1 MRRAL
6 KKGLH
11 TSIILSWYC
20 LPKIRPRASHLYL
33 HGRCEILGYIMNQMY
48 TTALGGLLVLSPL
61 SMAMAA
67 EKSVFQLPK
76 INVVANLVEQNN
88 ADTLAAVTVID
99 REEIERKQFNSLQ
112 DLLRTVPGVTFTNS
126 GGYGKQTS
134 VSIRGTNSKH
144 VLVLVDGQRWNA
156 ATAGSSSFEFLP
168 IEQIERV
175 EVVKG
180 PRSSLYGSEA
190 IGGVIQIFTRKGTQ
204 EGIKPFASLTYGSHE
219 TYKANAGL
227 NIKNNKNWA
236 NLSVA
241 GMKTQGLDA
250 TAAPVETD
258 KDGYENYSVSLN
270 AGHQFNDQ
278 LSVDMNALHIEGET
292 EIDNTL
298 TSGQEPYTKL
308 LESVYGVGL
317 NYQANQLWNTKL
329 KVGYSQDK
337 QEGYIKTGLDNV
349 YETQKETISWLNT
362 LAFNKN
368 HNLVLGTDYLKDKIS
383 GVNGPSLFDKKSRD
397 NFGYFAQYLGNI
409 NNFDIEAA
417 LRLEDNEQYG
427 DHTTGNVA
435 LGYQVNEALKTYV
448 SYGTAFRAPTFN
460 ELYYPQDEWGGGNP
474 NLNPEESENI
484 ELGFKGNIG
493 NVNWALNGFRNDID
507 QMIVGWPA
515 INVDKA
521 LIKGIEVELGQAIGQ
536 FDWNVNYTYQEPEN
550 RSGVNKGKQITNIPQ
565 QIFNLSADYNFDK
578 WIVGGAVHAEDKRY
592 SADNKSYMGSFATAD
607 VRLTYQATPDISVQ
621 AKLANMF
628 DKEYQTTQGY
638 NQDGRTAWVT
648 LRYAMK

>member
-1 MRRAL
+1 MHNLTNAAGV
-6 KKGLH
+6 KEG
-11 TSIILSWYC
+11 IAYF
-20 LPKIRPRASHLYL
+20 Y
-33 HGRCEILGYIMNQMY
+33 YIE
-48 TTALGGLLVLSPL
+48 LVLLTQNPSARFTFIFARAVRNFGVYHESNVYNRFRWFVSL
-61 SMAMAA
+61 ISIVYGNGSR
-67 EKSVFQLPK
+67 KTVFQLPK
-76 INVVANLVEQNN
+76 INVVANLVEQANT
-88 ADTLAAVTVID
+88 DTLAAVTVIE

-292 EIDNTL
+292 EIDNTW

-349 YETQKETISWLNT
+349 YETQK
-362 LAFNKN
+362 K
-368 HNLVLGTDYLKDKIS
+368 
-383 GVNGPSLFDKKSRD
+383 
-397 NFGYFAQYLGNI
+397 
-409 NNFDIEAA
+409 
-417 LRLEDNEQYG
+417 
-427 DHTTGNVA
+427 
-435 LGYQVNEALKTYV
+435 
-448 SYGTAFRAPTFN
+448 
-460 ELYYPQDEWGGGNP
+460 
-474 NLNPEESENI
+474 
-484 ELGFKGNIG
+484 
-493 NVNWALNGFRNDID
+493 
-507 QMIVGWPA
+507 
-515 INVDKA
+515 
-521 LIKGIEVELGQAIGQ
+521 Q
-536 FDWNVNYTYQEPEN
+536 FH
-550 RSGVNKGKQITNIPQ
+550 G
-565 QIFNLSADYNFDK
+565 
-578 WIVGGAVHAEDKRY
+578 
-592 SADNKSYMGSFATAD
+592 
-607 VRLTYQATPDISVQ
+607 
-621 AKLANMF
+621 
-628 DKEYQTTQGY
+628 
-638 NQDGRTAWVT
+638 
-648 LRYAMK
+648 